1 MRNTK
6 AIGLGTVLLSLVTCP
21 VWSADRHVAAGHPG
35 AADGASWETAFP
47 TIQQALDAAGSNDV
61 IRVKGGV
68 YALESELV
76 CAISFIRIE
85 GGYEG
90 AGTPGS
96 NNPALWPT
104 WITPSNGVST
114 RLLHLAAVTNV
125 TLSRLGFRGGQTG
138 ADTRGG
144 ALLVTDAAGVL
155 LDGCRVVS
163 NLAFHASSQ
172 LAHGGGLYATNS
184 TLVATNC
191 TVRWNLAVATNH
203 WNETRSL
210 TAGGGGI
217 YLAQSSAHLF
227 NTDISDNA
235 VTNVGRHATA
245 NIGFINIGGGLGLQG
260 GELTARACTFRGN
273 LNHVDNPSDND
284 PAAQGGG
291 VAVTDGT
298 AAFEACDFADNR
310 AEGRAARGGGLF
322 VNGGSMR
329 LRGCRLWGNAV
340 QGYNLYGGGIYQVYP
355 ATLQLENSLLVN
367 NWPHN
372 LYTSSGT
379 IWLRNCTVA
388 DAVIGINSYAGA
400 VYATNCIVARNG
412 DDHCDSDAKRG
423 TVLFSHCLLSP
434 DETDY
439 TAAPD
444 SIVGGPGFERG
455 YYLADD
461 SPCIDGG
468 FGTADVWLG
477 AGSTTRTDGQPDT
490 GPTDI
495 GYHQPQAF
503 TSPSADLYVAPDGD
517 DGNDGLAPGA
527 ARALRSISRALER
540 ATTGTR
546 VHIAAGRYDHMT
558 ESFPLPINQWGV
570 QLIGTNRCRT
580 ILDATGADR
589 SIIQM
594 SRTGGDALLQDLT
607 LTGANHD
614 RAIAS
619 TPLYGGAVLMDLAAC
634 TVQHCVVSN
643 NTVRNASYFGYGG
656 GFALLASVLTI
667 NDSQVCGNLA
677 TGSRGYGGGVYN
689 RDGSVCATRTVFSMN
704 RAIGSTSYGG
714 GLYLNA
720 PTRTVRNRLQNG
732 LVVHNEASSAGNG
745 IYLAFAGLDLDA
757 CTLACNAGDGIY
769 NHNSTVTAI
778 NSIFWDNGDDYAV
791 RSGYT
796 PVDKVTY
803 CRVADGDFS
812 GQDGNVHLDPG
823 FDDTTYFHLQS
834 RQGNYAGG
842 HFDGGGWIRARA
854 QSELIDRGD
863 PLSEVADEPAP
874 NGRRI
879 NLGAY
884 GGTDVASLTL
894 LGGSVIMIR

>member
-340 QGYNLYGGGIYQVYP
+340 QGYNLYGMIVP
-355 ATLQLENSLLVN
+355 ASMAGSARRTCGWARDLPHGPTASRTRGRPISATINPRPSLR
-367 NWPHN
+367 PAP
-372 LYTSSGT
+372 TSTSRPT
-379 IWLRNCTVA
+379 
-388 DAVIGINSYAGA
+388 
-400 VYATNCIVARNG
+400 ATTATTAWRQAPPVPCG
-412 DDHCDSDAKRG
+412 PS
-423 TVLFSHCLLSP
+423 
-434 DETDY
+434 
-439 TAAPD
+439 AAP
-444 SIVGGPGFERG
+444 
-455 YYLADD
+455 
-461 SPCIDGG
+461 
-468 FGTADVWLG
+468 W
-477 AGSTTRTDGQPDT
+477 
-490 GPTDI
+490 
-495 GYHQPQAF
+495 
-503 TSPSADLYVAPDGD
+503 SA
-517 DGNDGLAPGA
+517 
-527 ARALRSISRALER
+527 R
-540 ATTGTR
+540 
-546 VHIAAGRYDHMT
+546 
-558 ESFPLPINQWGV
+558 LP
-570 QLIGTNRCRT
+570 
-580 ILDATGADR
+580 A
-589 SIIQM
+589 
-594 SRTGGDALLQDLT
+594 
-607 LTGANHD
+607 H
-614 RAIAS
+614 AS
-619 TPLYGGAVLMDLAAC
+619 TSRPAA
-634 TVQHCVVSN
+634 
-643 NTVRNASYFGYGG
+643 
-656 GFALLASVLTI
+656 
-667 NDSQVCGNLA
+667 
-677 TGSRGYGGGVYN
+677 
-689 RDGSVCATRTVFSMN
+689 M
-704 RAIGSTSYGG
+704 
-714 GLYLNA
+714 
-720 PTRTVRNRLQNG
+720 
-732 LVVHNEASSAGNG
+732 
-745 IYLAFAGLDLDA
+745 
-757 CTLACNAGDGIY
+757 
-769 NHNSTVTAI
+769 
-778 NSIFWDNGDDYAV
+778 
-791 RSGYT
+791 
-796 PVDKVTY
+796 
-803 CRVADGDFS
+803 
-812 GQDGNVHLDPG
+812 
-823 FDDTTYFHLQS
+823 TT
-834 RQGNYAGG
+834 
-842 HFDGGGWIRARA
+842 
-854 QSELIDRGD
+854 
-863 PLSEVADEPAP
+863 
-874 NGRRI
+874 
-879 NLGAY
+879 
-884 GGTDVASLTL
+884 
-894 LGGSVIMIR
+894 